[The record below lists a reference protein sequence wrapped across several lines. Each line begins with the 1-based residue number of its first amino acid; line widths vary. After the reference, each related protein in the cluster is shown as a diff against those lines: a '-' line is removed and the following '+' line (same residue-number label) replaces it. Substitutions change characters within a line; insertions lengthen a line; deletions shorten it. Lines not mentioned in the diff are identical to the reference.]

1 MSVAGSPTA
10 RLVSLTAPLARAYAA
25 VLFCESPW
33 VGGWFALMTCWSP
46 RAALAGLVGL
56 IAAALWARL
65 LALSA
70 PGEPHLVNGLLSG
83 LFLGAFHAFGFTL
96 LAWIVVVALFV
107 TLSAHWLARLL
118 WRAGKLPV
126 LSFPFVIG
134 CWAILL
140 ASGASG
146 PAGMRPA
153 ELASDAAGLFGP
165 WPDDFFTALGWL
177 LLVPYPL
184 AGALLFAGL
193 IVASRYLALLALAGY
208 VAGQLAMQLFDPV
221 DTTYI
226 GFNFMLA
233 AMALGG
239 IFAVPGRASFAL
251 ALAGGA
257 LAGWFSVALGGL
269 LQPLHLPL
277 LTLPFLLAV
286 WLWLGGLGSRA
297 VARAPQLTLDR
308 PALPETAYERARLA
322 QARGGAAE
330 SLPLLAPFYG
340 EWRISQG
347 FEGAYTHRIPWQH
360 ALDFHITEGG
370 RSHSG
375 SGAAQNDYFCF
386 GLPILAPA
394 AAQIIRSRDDL
405 PDVLPG
411 EVDVVNNWG
420 NFLLLRVAGGEHILL
435 AHLKQSSLR
444 VRDGEWVAAGQPL
457 AACGSSGRSPE
468 PHLHLHVQAGE
479 SLGGPTHAFHL
490 ANVLVRGEGGT
501 REFHLYYRPA
511 QGQTVSAAP
520 RDELLSAALHLP
532 VGRRFAYQF
541 RLPDA
546 SNTETSYLQ
555 TELTLLGQP
564 RLVSAGGASAAY
576 EEAQVV
582 LGFYD
587 RQGRRDPLLD
597 LWLLALG
604 LTPLSAAA
612 DRWVDR
618 PSMRLLPL
626 GLGRRLLAA
635 LLRPLGGY
643 CDSRYR
649 RQWDD
654 AVHAWRQDG
663 EHRARLMPGIEWLAS
678 TSAWIEPGQGVR
690 RLRLDMFGRCWHAE
704 LAPETAG
711 TRADAGMF
719 DETVS
724 TVMKESEK

>member
-10 RLVSLTAPLARAYAA
+10 SLVRLTAPLARAYAA

-33 VGGWFALMTCWSP
+33 VGGWFALMTWWSP

-65 LALSA
+65 FALSA

-96 LAWIVVVALFV
+96 LAWIVIVALFV

-134 CWAILL
+134 CWAIIL

-153 ELASDAAGLFGP
+153 ELASGAAGLFWP
-165 WPDDFFTALGWL
+165 WLDDFFAALGWL

-193 IVASRYLALLALAGY
+193 MVASRYLALLALAGY
-208 VAGQLAMQLFDPV
+208 VAGQLTMQLFDPA
-221 DTTYI
+221 DTNYI

-239 IFAVPGRASFAL
+239 IFAVPSRASFVL

-257 LAGWFSVALGGL
+257 LAGWFSVALGVL
-269 LQPLHLPL
+269 LHPLHLPL

-297 VARAPQLTLDR
+297 TVRAPQLTLDH
-308 PALPETAYERARLA
+308 PTLPEIAYERARLA
-322 QARGGAAE
+322 HARGGAAE
-330 SLPLLAPFYG
+330 SLPLLAPIYG

-347 FEGAYTHRIPWQH
+347 FDGAHTHRPPWQH

-375 SGAAQNDYFCF
+375 SGTDRNDYFCF
-386 GLPILAPA
+386 GVPILAPA
-394 AAQIIRSRDDL
+394 AAQVIRSRDDL

-411 EVDVVNNWG
+411 EVDVANNWG
-420 NFLLLRVAGGEHILL
+420 NFLLLRVAAGAHVLL
-435 AHLKQSSLR
+435 AHLKQNSLR
-444 VRDGEWVAAGQPL
+444 VRNGEWVAAGQPL

-468 PHLHLHVQAGE
+468 PHLHLHLQVAE
-479 SLGGPTHAFHL
+479 PLGSPTRPFHL
-490 ANVLVRGEGGT
+490 ANVLVRGEGGP
-501 REFHLYYRPA
+501 REFQLYYLPA
-511 QGQTVSAAP
+511 QGETVSAAP
-520 RDELLSAALHLP
+520 RDELLAAALHLP
-532 VGRRFAYQF
+532 PGRQFAY
-541 RLPDA
+541 RLRIPGA
-546 SNTETSYLQ
+546 SNTKTHELR

-564 RLVSAGGASAAY
+564 RLVGAGGASAAY

-582 LGFYD
+582 LGLYD
-587 RQGRRDPLLD
+587 RQGSRDPLLD

-612 DRWVDR
+612 DRWGDR

-626 GLGRRLLAA
+626 GLGRRLLGA

-649 RQWDD
+649 RGWDD

-663 EHRARLMPGIEWLAS
+663 EHSIRLMPGIEWRAS

-704 LAPETAG
+704 LEPGADGAHAGAG
-711 TRADAGMF
+711 TF
-719 DETVS
+719 DETVATS
-724 TVMKESEK
+724 TKENEI